1 MRLTDYEIKAIKE
14 ISAKIFGDDSIAYI
28 FGSRVDD
35 AKKGGDIDIYI
46 ETDKNADIFENKL
59 KFLVELEKKIGER
72 KIDVVIKSADSD
84 ENLPIYKIAKT
95 QGVLLK

>member
-1 MRLTDYEIKAIKE
+1 MRLTEYEIKAIKE
-14 ISAKIFGDDSIAYI
+14 TSVKVFGEGSNTYI

-35 AKKGGDIDIYI
+35 TKKGGDIDIFI
-46 ETDKNADIFENKL
+46 ETDKNTDIFENKL

-84 ENLPIYKIAKT
+84 QNLLIYKIAKA